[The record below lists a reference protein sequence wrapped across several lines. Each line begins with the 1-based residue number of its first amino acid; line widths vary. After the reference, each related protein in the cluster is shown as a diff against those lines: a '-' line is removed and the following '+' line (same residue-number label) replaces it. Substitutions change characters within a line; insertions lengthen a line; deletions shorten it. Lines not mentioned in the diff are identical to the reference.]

1 MAHEAVGPVTFEDHD
16 DASGS
21 QPMLNRLLSTYL
33 RPYKRE
39 LMLVV
44 LFQLV
49 ATAAALYLPSLNA
62 DLIDNGVTKGDTGY
76 ILWTGGVMLLVTVV
90 QIVCSIG
97 SVYFGARAAM
107 GFGRDVRRAVMHQ
120 VGSFSSREF
129 GRFGAPS
136 LITRNTNDVQQ
147 VQMLVVMSCTI
158 LVMAPIMCIG
168 GIAMS
173 IREDVGLAW
182 ILAVTV
188 PVLGLSMGFVISRM
202 VPAFREMQTRIDG
215 VNRVLREQIT
225 GIRVVRAF
233 VRERSEIERFETA
246 NEQLTQTALRVGRL
260 TAIMFPLVMVIA
272 NITSVAVIWFGG
284 HEIDSGSMQIGSLT
298 AMLSYIMQILMSVMM
313 ASFIAM
319 MAPRATVC
327 AERIGEVLA
336 TESTVVPPAEPVTRI
351 EHPGVVELRDA
362 QFKFP
367 GADEPVLRD
376 ISFRAEPGKTTAII
390 GGTGSGKTTLLSL
403 IPRLIDA
410 TAGTVTVSDI
420 DVRRLDLDVLRSGIG
435 LVPQRPYLFSGTVAT
450 NLRYGKPDASDEE
463 LWHALEIAQAADFVR
478 AMPEGLDTPI
488 AQGGTTVSGGQR
500 QRLAIARALVRRPS
514 IYLFDD
520 SFSALDLTTDARLRA
535 ALEPETAD
543 ACVILVAQRVSTIV
557 EADQIVVLEDGAIV
571 GIGTHDHLLDTC
583 PCYVEI
589 VESQRSIQEAL

>member
-1 MAHEAVGPVTFEDHD
+1 
-16 DASGS
+16 
-21 QPMLNRLLSTYL
+21 MLNRLLSTYL

-420 DVRRLDLDVLRSGIG
+420 DVRRLDLDVLRTGIG

>member
-1 MAHEAVGPVTFEDHD
+1 
-16 DASGS
+16 
-21 QPMLNRLLSTYL
+21 MLNRLLSTYL

-76 ILWTGGVMLLVTVV
+76 ILSTGGVMLLVTLV

-376 ISFRAEPGKTTAII
+376 ISFRAEPGKITAII

-410 TAGTVTVSDI
+410 TAGTVTVSDV

-450 NLRYGKPDASDEE
+450 NLRYGKPDASEEE